1 MQIERAPHHPDD
13 DDDDDFFPLTRRHT
27 QMRQLP
33 FAFIP
38 SRSADAQKKQKEKK
52 VFVVLFRF
60 NFPDCRVHRRPHFT
74 STTLAARLCLHVGRF
89 FGIEKLIFLLFL
101 RRPFLF

>member
-38 SRSADAQKKQKEKK
+38 SRSADAQKKQKKK
-52 VFVVLFRF
+52 RFLLFCFVSI
-60 NFPDCRVHRRPHFT
+60 FPTAEFTDGPTLQVHWLPAFVFT
-74 STTLAARLCLHVGRF
+74 SAVFF